1 MLGEYI
7 RYIIVIIM
15 FLRVGYVDI
24 GAQSRGREVDVN
36 VQVLVA
42 PHRLIFVEN
51 LHTHR

>member
-1 MLGEYI
+1 MLGEYC
-7 RYIIVIIM
+7 RDIIM
-15 FLRVGYVDI
+15 ILMHFSVGNVYI

-51 LHTHR
+51 LHTHM

>member
-1 MLGEYI
+1 MLLCE
-7 RYIIVIIM
+7 
-15 FLRVGYVDI
+15 GYVYK
-24 GAQSRGREVDVN
+24 GAQSRSREVDVN